1 MTHTP
6 LTTQQHDGIDELY
19 RDDVREPLEAAG
31 WHETAEDCVVAP
43 NGALW
48 TEMTPALDSG
58 IDAPDKA
65 WSVAF
70 DSNVPAPIIVAAALA
85 AAGTDVPAL
94 LADNQH
100 LRQQLAELEAYAYG
114 CDAEGCVIPHSSWCE
129 AAKKTAAENDGCTCP
144 QPWKDS
150 PQPHAGYCWLV
161 SPPRAEVEEMRRALA
176 EMRAKTLVEEADLIV
191 AHCPQHGP
199 RDQDGVWMDCHCPVA
214 DDMRHRAARPVAA
227 SEDTGR

>member
-6 LTTQQHDGIDELY
+6 LTTQQLDEIATRLNAATPGPWTSKQELGSPIVHVDQPSPKDGTFSIL
-19 RDDVREPLEAAG
+19 
-31 WHETAEDCVVAP
+31 WTAEWA
-43 NGALW
+43 
-48 TEMTPALDSG
+48 TEA
-58 IDAPDKA
+58 DAEFIA
-65 WSVAF
+65 HARE
-70 DSNVPAPIIVAAALA
+70 
-85 AAGTDVPAL
+85 DVTAL